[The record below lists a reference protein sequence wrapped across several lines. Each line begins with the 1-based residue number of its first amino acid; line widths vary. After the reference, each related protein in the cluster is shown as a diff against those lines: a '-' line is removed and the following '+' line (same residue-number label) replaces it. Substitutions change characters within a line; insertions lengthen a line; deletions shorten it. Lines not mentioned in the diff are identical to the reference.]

1 MNQIDKQKDIANTI
15 LQQIKYADRLA
26 LAAYGARNFI
36 PLPECKIFQGG
47 LKFQCNGLRHRG
59 TVVIQ
64 LKWIDIYVVSFLTTN
79 GKVDK
84 VVQNVYCDELVSV
97 LDYIEGK

>member
-1 MNQIDKQKDIANTI
+1 MIQIDKQKDIANTI
-15 LQQIKYADRLA
+15 LQQIKYADKWA

-64 LKWIDIYVVSFLTTN
+64 LKWIDTYTISFLSMN
-79 GKVDK
+79 GKVEK
-84 VVQNVYCDELVSV
+84 VVKDTYCDELVSV